1 MLDVDLP
8 FAPSLHLRHVVLDLN
23 GTIATDGVLNP
34 GVSEALIALSDTLTA
49 HVVTADTHQVAEI
62 LRPQLP
68 CELTHLESEGP
79 PAVAKAQLVAR
90 LGADQCVVIG
100 NGESDAGAMKIAG
113 LAIGILGEEGLATA
127 CLANAKVVCR
137 SAVDALRL
145 LSTPKRLIGTLHG

>member
-34 GVSEALIALSDTLTA
+34 GVSEALIALSDMLTA
-49 HVVTADTHQVAEI
+49 HVVAEI

-113 LAIGILGEEGLATA
+113 LAIGILGE
-127 CLANAKVVCR
+127 
-137 SAVDALRL
+137 
-145 LSTPKRLIGTLHG
+145 